1 MMVKSLIDMSRPH
14 MLYTA
19 GLGLIMLVSLAVS
32 NVPTLAFSHYIDF
45 ALRRELCAGLFLSG
59 SIAGALAIQRHL
71 NRART
76 PWRIPQS
83 QVALP
88 YVAFFL
94 LTLTAV
100 IIAR

>member
-19 GLGLIMLVSLAVS
+19 GLGLIMLASLAVS
-32 NVPTLAFSHYIDF
+32 NVPALAFSHYLDF
-45 ALRRELCAGLFLSG
+45 ALRREVCAGLFLTG
-59 SIAGALAIQRHL
+59 SVAGALAIHRHL
-71 NRART
+71 NRAKM

-88 YVAFFL
+88 YVVFFL
-94 LTLTAV
+94 LTLAAV
-100 IIAR
+100 VIAR